1 MVLRLLLLV
10 SICCLAIIARAQVQ
24 PIVVVKDTAKTIVVE
39 GIKYYTFTP
48 KAQQTLYSIAKA
60 YNVTVDDINAANP
73 TVKESGLKIG
83 QAIKIPAGKSA
94 VLPTAKTEAGD
105 NTPSSSAPDSLE
117 LKQLMEKCRNATKKE
132 VYNVAFFL
140 PIYAKENNFNDKY
153 TVGGEFYEGA
163 LMGIEDFKGATIK
176 LQVQVFDTE
185 NDTIEIKEILKKT
198 DLKKYDLIVGPLF
211 ASAFQIVANQAKADS
226 VVCVSPFSQIFKVVG
241 GFPNVHKITPSATTI
256 VDQSAQYIAKRHG
269 RQNVIF
275 VTNANKKDAGSMALY
290 RAKLD
295 LAFGKLGY
303 TFKELTFK
311 VGSKIPE
318 DLLSTSGENFLVF
331 PCSDQ
336 ALVGTFVDQLH
347 DLSYKYILRIWG
359 LNQWQNYDNLA
370 FDKLNRLNLHFART
384 GYADTENKAVEVVN
398 RRCREKYKTD
408 ASEYFLQGYDIITYY
423 IAMLQKYGT
432 GVNKCVLCEPKYKG
446 LQTDFKMG
454 LSNAA
459 NGLENTAIQI
469 MQYKNNGIIVVN

>member
-1 MVLRLLLLV
+1 M
-10 SICCLAIIARAQVQ
+10 AKAQVT
-24 PIVVVKDTAKTIVVE
+24 PVAVVKDTTKTIVVD
-39 GIKYYTFTP
+39 GIKYYNFTP
-48 KAQQTLYSIAKA
+48 KPQQTLYSIAKA
-60 YNVTVDDINAANP
+60 YNVTVDDITAANP
-73 TVKESGLKIG
+73 SIKEGGLKIG
-83 QAIKIPAGKSA
+83 KAIKIPAGKTTA
-94 VLPTAKTEAGD
+94 LPPAKTEVGD
-105 NTPSSSAPDSLE
+105 NTPTSSALDSLG
-117 LKQLMEKCRNATKKE
+117 LKALKEKCRTSTKKE
-132 VYNVAFFL
+132 VYNVALFL

-153 TVGGEFYEGA
+153 TVGGEFYEGV
-163 LMGIEDFKGATIK
+163 LMGIEDFNGATLK

-185 NDTIEIKEILKKT
+185 NDTIEIKEILKNT
-198 DLKKYDLIVGPLF
+198 DLKKFDLIVGPLF
-211 ASAFQIVANQAKADS
+211 ASAFQIVAHKAKADS

-290 RAKLD
+290 RAHLT

-303 TFKELTFK
+303 TFKELTYK
-311 VGSKIPE
+311 QGSKIPE
-318 DLLSTSGENFLVF
+318 DILSATGENFLVF

-336 ALVGTFVDQLH
+336 ALVGAFVDQLH
-347 DLSYKYILRIWG
+347 DLSYKYILRVWG

-384 GYADTENKAVEVVN
+384 GFADSENKALADVN
-398 RRCREKYKTD
+398 RRCREKYKND

-432 GVNKCVLCEPKYKG
+432 SVNKCVLCEPVYKG

-454 LSNAA
+454 VSNAA

-469 MQYKNNGIIVVN
+469 MQYKNNSIVVEN